1 VATREVG
8 ERQGTDATGRPV
20 VAAFDVDHTLTIRDC
35 VVPFLRRVAGPN
47 RLARRLAAR
56 SHLVVPAAARRDR
69 DTLKSI
75 VTSVALRGRSMD
87 EVREAGRRFGLD
99 VARSWLRADT
109 VARLEWHRE
118 QGHQIALVSASYDVY
133 LDTVGEHLGVDAV
146 LATRLGVDDHG
157 RCTGELDGANCRGAE
172 KVRRLHAWLDECHGG
187 RRGVVV
193 WAYGDSTGD
202 RELLADADHPVRVG
216 RPLVSVAPA

>member
-1 VATREVG
+1 
-8 ERQGTDATGRPV
+8 V
-20 VAAFDVDHTLTIRDC
+20 VAAFDVDHTLTMRDC

-47 RLARRLAAR
+47 RFARRLAAQ

-69 DTLKSI
+69 DTLKTI
-75 VTSVALRGRSMD
+75 VTSVAVRGRPID

-99 VARSWLRADT
+99 VVRSGLRADT
-109 VARLEWHRE
+109 VARLAWHRAH
-118 QGHQIALVSASYDVY
+118 GHEVALVSASYDVY
-133 LDTVGEHLGVDAV
+133 LDTIGEHLGVTAV
-146 LATRLGVDDHG
+146 LATRLAVDDDG
-157 RCTGELDGANCRGAE
+157 RCTGALDGANCRGPE
-172 KVRRLHAWLDECHGG
+172 KVRRLHAWLDESHGG